1 MTFAEAEKYVSQ
13 WLWDPPVGSSRATN
27 GQTWRPDSIT
37 DVAQMILDA
46 NPVNIDE
53 LKSQCEY
60 AKSKALRGGR
70 EQQAQGIVTVL
81 NLIENM
87 EARSGH

>member
-1 MTFAEAEKYVSQ
+1 MTFAEAKKYVSQ
-13 WLWDPPVGSSRATN
+13 WLWDPPGGNRATK
-27 GQTWRPDSIT
+27 GQNWAPEYVA
-37 DVAQMILDA
+37 DVAQMIVDS
-46 NPVNIDE
+46 NPVNMDE
-53 LKSQCEY
+53 LKAQCSY

-70 EQQAQGIVTVL
+70 AQQAQGIVTVV